1 MALVLVVAVAAAVI
15 AALLLAP
22 RYEAWQ
28 RERARG
34 ASFPEAWRA
43 ILRRNVAAYRRLPRA
58 ERTRLEGLV
67 NVFLARKRFVGC
79 AGQAIDDEIR
89 LTVAAQACLLL
100 LGRERGVYP
109 RLHNVLVYPGAFAVE
124 RLRAEPSGILQ
135 EHRQVLTGE
144 SWSHGQV
151 VLSWED
157 ALAGGLVGDDGRN
170 VVIHEFAHQLD
181 QEKGHANGAPRG
193 ASTRAWADV
202 FTREYATLQQRAAMG
217 EPTLLDPYG
226 ATAPQEFFA
235 VASEVFF
242 EQPAALAAQH
252 PGLYGELSRY
262 YALDPRGW

>member
-1 MALVLVVAVAAAVI
+1 MLIVAVGLAVI

-22 RYEAWQ
+22 RFSAWR
-28 RERARG
+28 RERAR
-34 ASFPEAWRA
+34 ARPFPEAWRA
-43 ILRRNVAAYRRLPRA
+43 VLRRNVAAYRGLPRPQ
-58 ERTRLEGLV
+58 RQRLEGLV
-67 NVFLARKRFVGC
+67 NVFLAEKRFIGC
-79 AGQAIDDEIR
+79 AGQAVDDEVR

-100 LGRERGVYP
+100 LGRERGVFP
-109 RLHNVLVYPGAFAVE
+109 KLHNVLVYPGAFAVE

-151 VLSWED
+151 VLSWDD
-157 ALAGGLVGDDGRN
+157 ALAGGMVGDDGRN

-181 QEKGHANGAPRG
+181 QEKGYANGAPRG
-193 ASTRAWADV
+193 AVTRKWAEILS
-202 FTREYATLQQRAAMG
+202 REYAALQQRAAMG

-242 EQPAALAAQH
+242 EQPAALATHH
-252 PGLYGELSRY
+252 PELYAELSRY
-262 YALDPRGW
+262 YALDPRAW